1 MGTGH
6 HGHELPQGARGQPV
20 ALELPMQTKEPSMQE
35 ALQALLTRQIRE
47 QEDER
52 QPGTTHYPHNKGL
65 R

>member
-1 MGTGH
+1 
-6 HGHELPQGARGQPV
+6 
-20 ALELPMQTKEPSMQE
+20 MQTEEPSMQE